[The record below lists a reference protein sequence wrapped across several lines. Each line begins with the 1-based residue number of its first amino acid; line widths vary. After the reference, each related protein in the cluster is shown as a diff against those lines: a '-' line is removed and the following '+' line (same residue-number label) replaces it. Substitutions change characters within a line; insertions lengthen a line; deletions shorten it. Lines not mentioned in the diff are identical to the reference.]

1 MFRRN
6 SSLNF
11 QAIIFSCHGR
21 DTHRALQDKDY
32 ILKVDKL
39 TVSFD
44 RWIYLPVKTAVNI

>member
-1 MFRRN
+1 MFRQLF
-6 SSLNF
+6 SLTTGD
-11 QAIIFSCHGR
+11 ILIG
-21 DTHRALQDKDY
+21 LLEDKDY